1 MNNLDRWTLSVITTV
16 LDNDEYLSEY
26 DRAHLQPN
34 YEKPELTDS
43 DDYEDD
49 PYVHIHCIC

>member
-1 MNNLDRWTLSVITTV
+1 MNNLDRFVFSVIEAV
-16 LDNDEYLSEY
+16 LDNDEYMSEY

-34 YEKPELTDS
+34 CEQHELTDS

-49 PYVHIHCIC
+49 PYVHVHCIC